1 MVLSVWKTSQKVNM
15 LTLYIL
21 SIIFGLIF
29 LVECGPSFVILAHI
43 VKLVSHNGRKIER
56 VKQKFTKVS
65 SVENF

>member
-1 MVLSVWKTSQKVNM
+1 MENLSKSEYAYALHPIYN
-15 LTLYIL
+15 
-21 SIIFGLIF
+21 FGLIF
-29 LVECGPSFVILAHI
+29 LVEYEPSFVILAHI

>member
-43 VKLVSHNGRKIER
+43 VKLVSHNGRKIEI
-56 VKQKFTKVS
+56 
-65 SVENF
+65 